1 MIEDSKQWFK
11 TLANLLER
19 LNAVRPGE
27 NPSPYQV
34 MTQVKKFLV
43 IEKIGP
49 EKLRGD
55 LVAILD
61 AGFMK
66 QSVAE
71 IVNRMRSIVRD
82 YQRQQL
88 NAGTDR
94 LNSAMDA
101 QNGQNFS
108 PEQMAA
114 AMGRGAN
121 D

>member
-49 EKLRGD
+49 EKLRSD

-66 QSVAE
+66 QSFDE

-101 QNGQNFS
+101 QNGQNIS
-108 PEQMAA
+108 LEQMAA
-114 AMGRGAN
+114 AKGAGRE
-121 D
+121 

>member
-1 MIEDSKQWFK
+1 MIEDSKQWFN

-34 MTQVKKFLV
+34 MTQVKQFLV
-43 IEKIGP
+43 IEKRGP
-49 EKLRGD
+49 EKLRSD

-71 IVNRMRSIVRD
+71 IGIVCAVLSGIIK
-82 YQRQQL
+82 YSNL
-88 NAGTDR
+88 M
-94 LNSAMDA
+94 LV
-101 QNGQNFS
+101 
-108 PEQMAA
+108 
-114 AMGRGAN
+114 
-121 D
+121 

>member
-1 MIEDSKQWFK
+1 MIEDSKQWFN

-19 LNAVRPGE
+19 LSAARPGK

-49 EKLRGD
+49 EKLRRD

-61 AGFMK
+61 AGLMK

-71 IVNRMRSIVRD
+71 IVNRMRSIVRN

-94 LNSAMDA
+94 LNSAMEA
-101 QNGQNFS
+101 QNNQTMT

-114 AMGRGAN
+114 AMGAVRE
-121 D
+121 